1 MELQNMDPTA
11 EQSVKTNP
19 LKKYFRQPS
28 IYIKLPSEGEYWKEG
43 SLNLPVNGEIPIYPL
58 TTRDEVTLRTPDA
71 LLNGSSVVDVIQS
84 CCPNI
89 IDAWHM
95 PSVDVD
101 AVLIAIRIASYGH
114 NMDFDVVCPYCNAEN
129 TFTQDL
135 RDNLATIGKPDYSKT
150 VKTDELIIKLKPAAY
165 FVANKINQINF
176 EEQKLMQALE
186 NVEQDAALRQVT
198 ITEAT
203 RRLVDIG
210 LDNLT
215 AVTDYIATNEGDVV
229 QDPKHIRDFYV
240 NASSATVKHI
250 NDLIAEFAK
259 AASPKLLSAEC
270 TSCNKEFSVPL
281 EFNYTNFFDKGF

>member
-1 MELQNMDPTA
+1 MEFKTMDPNIPQHTT
-11 EQSVKTNP
+11 SNP

-28 IYIKLPSEGEYWKEG
+28 IYIKLPSEGEFWAEG
-43 SLNLPVNGEIPIYPL
+43 SLNLPVNGEIPVYPL

-89 IDAWHM
+89 IDAWQM
-95 PSVDVD
+95 PSIDVD

-114 NMDFDVVCPYCNAEN
+114 SMDFDVACPFCKAEN
-129 TFTQDL
+129 TYAQDL
-135 RDNLATIGKPDYSKT
+135 RENLATIKKPDYSRT

-165 FVANKINQINF
+165 FAANKINQINF

-186 NVEQDAALRQVT
+186 NVDQDPTLRQAT
-198 ITEAT
+198 ITEST
-203 RRLVDIG
+203 RRLVEIG

-215 AVTDYIATNEGDVV
+215 AVTDYIATDEGDVV
-229 QDPKHIRDFYV
+229 KDQSHIRDFYV
-240 NASSATVKHI
+240 NASSATVKQI
-250 NDLIAEFAK
+250 NELIAEFAK
-259 AASPKLLSAEC
+259 ETAAKLLEAQC
-270 TSCNKEFSVPL
+270 TSCEEKFSVPL